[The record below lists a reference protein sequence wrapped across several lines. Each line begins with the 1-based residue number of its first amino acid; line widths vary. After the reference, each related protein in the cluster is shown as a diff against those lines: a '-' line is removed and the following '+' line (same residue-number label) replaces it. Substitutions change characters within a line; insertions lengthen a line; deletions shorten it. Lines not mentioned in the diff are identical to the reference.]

1 VIEIGSSESRSHEK
15 LGRKRPSEAPRRKIL
30 DYGELPFLI
39 RRDGAWLYKG
49 TPINRKAMVCL
60 FSSVLKRDAEGRFL
74 LETPAE
80 RGSIEVEDAPFVAV
94 EMDWTGQGR
103 DQVLTF
109 RTSVDQVITAGRSHR
124 LRVARSLMTCE
135 PTPYIHVRDGAG
147 AYPIEA
153 RINRAVYYELVA
165 LAEPG
170 FVEGRRVLGVWSE
183 GVFFALGDLPPNDW
197 PPNDW
202 PPNDGLSGE
211 G

>member
-1 VIEIGSSESRSHEK
+1 
-15 LGRKRPSEAPRRKIL
+15 
-30 DYGELPFLI
+30 
-39 RRDGAWLYKG
+39 
-49 TPINRKAMVCL
+49 
-60 FSSVLKRDAEGRFL
+60 
-74 LETPAE
+74 
-80 RGSIEVEDAPFVAV
+80 
-94 EMDWTGQGR
+94 MDWTGQGR